1 MDSYHLLF
9 NLQINFNTDVIKEI
23 FDDDWLHYQE
33 KWERSEGNF
42 LYFMNSLDDVNKNKL
57 LKWGLKHYK

>member
-1 MDSYHLLF
+1 MESYHLLF
-9 NLQINFNTDVIKEI
+9 NLQINFNTGVIKEI
-23 FDDDWLHYQE
+23 FDDDWTHYQE
-33 KWERSEGNF
+33 KWERSDGNI